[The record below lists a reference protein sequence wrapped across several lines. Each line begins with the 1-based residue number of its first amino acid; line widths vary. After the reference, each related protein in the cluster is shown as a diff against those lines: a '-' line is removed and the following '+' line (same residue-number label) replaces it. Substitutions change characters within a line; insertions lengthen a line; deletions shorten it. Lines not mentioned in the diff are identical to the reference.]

1 MADSLNSLS
10 GNEPYLLRGEAIQQ
24 ISGFMTRMN
33 NMQGQGGI
41 EVINNAFGVTIVNRD
56 NYGKICT
63 VIPTAIQTG
72 RVGKYDGTYLTP
84 LLKTP
89 LTGNFASSDIGVP
102 SGASLTSVNAIIINP
117 FDDIANV
124 HTLRLSTASPAKA
137 YAAFYCGESQFSTDG
152 SFYSVFLLPYVNP
165 GLVQVDLDAVGAGG
179 TNGNA
184 TTKASYT
191 YRCLLENGQVTPAG
205 VLSPQKGR
213 SKGLLEGR
221 ATKGVGF
228 FGDNGFVLWDT
239 NEIYE
244 TGAC

>member
-1 MADSLNSLS
+1 MFNSTN
-10 GNEPYLLRGEAIQQ
+10 GNDPYLLRGDAVQK
-24 ISGFMTRMN
+24 ISRFMDRMD

-41 EVINNAFGVTIVNRD
+41 EVINSAFGTTIVNRD
-56 NYGKICT
+56 NYGKICA
-63 VIPTAIQTG
+63 VVPTAIQTS

-84 LLKTP
+84 LIKTP
-89 LTGNFASSDIGVP
+89 FTGDFNSADIGIP

-124 HTLRLSTASPAKA
+124 HTLQVSTTPVKT
-137 YAAFYCGESQFSTDG
+137 YAAFYCGESQFNTDG
-152 SFYSVFLLPYVNP
+152 AFYSVFLLPYVNP
-165 GLVQVDLDAVGAGG
+165 GLVQVNLDATGASGA
-179 TNGNA
+179 NGNA
-184 TTKASYT
+184 TTKATYT
-191 YRCLLENGQVTPAG
+191 YRCLLENGEVVPSGPFA
-205 VLSPQKGR
+205 PQKGR

-228 FGDNGFVLWDT
+228 FGDSGFVLWDT